1 MHFAWKDE
9 NFLIKIL
16 TFIMIFVVLV
26 MVAISPVFGSYNI
39 DIEGIDDSIH
49 SFIINDELL
58 SFNYYAFF
66 HFSGSDYD
74 IVAFFGSDSPFTY
87 SHIKNLVPSSGS
99 YIYSWSSDMMPIHG
113 SYDNEIQEFN
123 NLTKSQLIS
132 TDLAGGTVTQEGTVV
147 YNNFDIKDENGVVV
161 NPKPFLEPSFIT
173 TDDELCSGKFDL
185 LKIDMGDLDYDDDKI
200 VLNIYDNFDMGN
212 GIYSDYKKKSFMLD
226 KDSSYRYVSNL
237 NIYYYIPQANLGI
250 DLSNDKRYTFEL
262 ASYDDETVYD
272 KVTFQIGGLTIDE
285 EIKNKE
291 DEQTEAIK
299 ENTETNKGIWETIK
313 DILSYINPFSENF
326 FVYKLIE
333 LLVEAIK
340 SLFIPSDD
348 FFSTYFTDL
357 KDWFSDRLGF
367 LFYPFELFIDI
378 LNKIL
383 DVDFSEPVFSIPDI
397 NEPFTNKKIISA
409 TTFNLNSL
417 LTNSTWNT
425 VHSIYLIIVDAFIV
439 FGLVNLFLKKYKEVT
454 TE

>member
-1 MHFAWKDE
+1 
-9 NFLIKIL
+9 
-16 TFIMIFVVLV
+16 
-26 MVAISPVFGSYNI
+26 
-39 DIEGIDDSIH
+39 
-49 SFIINDELL
+49 
-58 SFNYYAFF
+58 
-66 HFSGSDYD
+66 
-74 IVAFFGSDSPFTY
+74 
-87 SHIKNLVPSSGS
+87 
-99 YIYSWSSDMMPIHG
+99 
-113 SYDNEIQEFN
+113 
-123 NLTKSQLIS
+123 
-132 TDLAGGTVTQEGTVV
+132 
-147 YNNFDIKDENGVVV
+147 
-161 NPKPFLEPSFIT
+161 
-173 TDDELCSGKFDL
+173 
-185 LKIDMGDLDYDDDKI
+185 
-200 VLNIYDNFDMGN
+200 MGN